1 MALDRSLIASL
12 PVFSTFAPEELDDV
26 LAAARSQRFAKN
38 AHVFEQGA
46 AADSF
51 FLLLHGRVRAYKV
64 SPAGEQIVIRYV
76 NPGDLFGVANAI
88 GVTTYPA
95 NAVAVVDS
103 VAVVWPSAIWAGL
116 AARHPPL
123 AGGLM
128 RTLGER
134 LQESQT
140 RLVEISTQEVERRVA
155 NALMRLAAQG
165 GRKEYDGVAF
175 DFPISR
181 QDIAEMTGTTLFTV
195 SRILRRLGG
204 ERAHRHRSAEDRHPR
219 PAPAYA
225 GGGWGSK
232 VASSRGG
239 PSRSN
244 ADRNSP
250 RSTECSSQAW
260 AMEWKTPNGQPTHFI
275 RQRRNTR
282 TECG

>member
-1 MALDRSLIASL
+1 M
-12 PVFSTFAPEELDDV
+12 
-26 LAAARSQRFAKN
+26 
-38 AHVFEQGA
+38 
-46 AADSF
+46 
-51 FLLLHGRVRAYKV
+51 
-64 SPAGEQIVIRYV
+64 

-165 GRKEYDGVAF
+165 GRKEDDGVAF

-195 SRILRRLGG
+195 SRIFGAWEASGLIATGRQKIVIRDPHRLTLVADG
-204 ERAHRHRSAEDRHPR
+204 EA
-219 PAPAYA
+219 
-225 GGGWGSK
+225 K
-232 VASSRGG
+232 
-239 PSRSN
+239 
-244 ADRNSP
+244 
-250 RSTECSSQAW
+250 
-260 AMEWKTPNGQPTHFI
+260 
-275 RQRRNTR
+275 
-282 TECG
+282 